1 MSLKVGLEL
10 TRQSQRWLRKY
21 PSEFEKAFYKAL
33 RKAMFFAERKAKT
46 SFGTAGK
53 PNVRTGHLRR
63 SIQSDVE
70 KKYDSLIGVLFSN
83 VIYARIQE
91 EGGTIKPRV
100 KDFLRFQG
108 DRDGIFVYAR
118 QVIIP
123 PRPYLEPSIQDNK
136 TKIRNIVRDEIVKQM
151 NRPE

>member
-21 PSEFEKAFYKAL
+21 PKEFEKAFYKAL
-33 RKAMFFAERKAKT
+33 RKAMFYAERKAKT
-46 SFGTAGK
+46 SFNTSGK
-53 PNVRTGHLRR
+53 PKVRTGHLRR

-70 KKYDSLIGVLFSN
+70 KKYNSLIGVLFSN
-83 VIYARIQE
+83 VVYARIQE

-100 KDFLRFQG
+100 KDFLRFQVG
-108 DRDGIFVYAR
+108 GETVYAK

-123 PRPYLEPSIQDNK
+123 PRPYLGPAISTNIIKIQQ
-136 TKIRNIVRDEIVKQM
+136 IVRDEIVKQM